1 MTQIMILSGLVLL
14 VDQVI
19 KGLVS
24 KFLYFES
31 ITLIPHFFRLTYVQ
45 NDGAAWN
52 ILSGNRYLLVGIAI
66 VAIVLVYY
74 FMIHNKKL
82 SWLEKIGYGLFIG
95 GVLGNLWDRFWLGFV
110 IDYLDFNFGSYYF
123 PVFNLADIAIVCSV
137 ILLFFDGWRGEK
149 DGKNGNKGR

>member
-14 VDQVI
+14 VDQII

-52 ILSGNRYLLVGIAI
+52 ILSGNRYLLVGIAV

-82 SWLEKIGYGLFIG
+82 SWLEKIGYSLFIG

-110 IDYLDFNFGSYYF
+110 IDYLDFNIFGYNF
-123 PVFNLADIAIVCSV
+123 PVFNLADIVIVISMILIV
-137 ILLFFDGWRGEK
+137 IQIIKGD
-149 DGKNGNKGR
+149 KNEVSSKSK

>member
-1 MTQIMILSGLVLL
+1 ML
-14 VDQVI
+14 
-19 KGLVS
+19 
-24 KFLYFES
+24 
-31 ITLIPHFFRLTYVQ
+31 RLF
-45 NDGAAWN
+45 
-52 ILSGNRYLLVGIAI
+52 
-66 VAIVLVYY
+66 LVYY

-82 SWLEKIGYGLFIG
+82 SWLEKVGYGLFIG

-137 ILLFFDGWRGEK
+137 ILLLFDGWRGEK